1 MKQKVTWFI
10 PNNTNIYNTKRCN
23 WTLNDMITYYIVE
36 LLIFL
41 NNLGRKAKDMDERK
55 GKQAFMDTLRGNRTL

>member
-1 MKQKVTWFI
+1 
-10 PNNTNIYNTKRCN
+10 
-23 WTLNDMITYYIVE
+23 MITYLIVE
-36 LLIFL
+36 LLIFF